1 MKKFLTVIAS
11 LLIFV
16 GVFATVIEYLQGK
29 QVSVTDEPKVAAKRE
44 YISLK

>member
-11 LLIFV
+11 LIVFV
-16 GVFATVIEYLQGK
+16 GVFSAVIEYLQGK
-29 QVSVTDEPKVAAKRE
+29 TVSETAEPKVAAKRE